1 MQKDAALSKI
11 PTPCDALPATSAP
24 RLARRVND
32 LLATADIRVGGDRPW
47 DIRVNDPR
55 LYRRLMLGGL
65 LALGDAYVDGWW
77 DCGAIDQFFDHAL
90 QSGLASRLPFDVHAA
105 TSFLLQKLWNFQRP
119 GRSRRN
125 AEAHYNLGN
134 DLFQIMLDP
143 RMLYTC
149 AYWKNAHAL
158 DDAQGAK
165 VELACRKIGL
175 RQGQRVLDIGCGWG
189 GFAKYAAERH
199 GASVV
204 AINISSEQ
212 VKFATESCRGLPV
225 DVRLQ
230 DYRDLSEPFDHVV
243 SLGCMEHVG
252 PKNHRQF
259 MQTAHRCLRDDGL
272 CLLHFIS
279 ARNSL
284 PNTQDSEVLWIV
296 KHIFPG
302 LVPPSLK
309 QIGAAIDGLF
319 VIEDL
324 HNFGSDY
331 DPTLMAWFANFE
343 RGWPAIEKQYGSR
356 FYRMWKYYLLSCA
369 GAFRSRK
376 YQLWQIVL
384 SKHGVRGGYQA
395 VR

>member
-1 MQKDAALSKI
+1 MEKNAALTNISA
-11 PTPCDALPATSAP
+11 PCDTLPATSAP

-55 LYRRLMLGGL
+55 LYRRVILGGMLG
-65 LALGDAYVDGWW
+65 LGDAYVDQWW
-77 DCGAIDQFFDHAL
+77 DCGAIDQFFDRAL
-90 QSGLASRLPFDVHAA
+90 QSGLASRLPFDVRAV
-105 TSFLLQKLWNFQRP
+105 TSFLIQKLWNFQSP

-134 DLFQIMLDP
+134 DFFQLMLDP

-158 DDAQGAK
+158 DDAQEAK
-165 VELACRKIGL
+165 VELVCRKIGL

-204 AINISSEQ
+204 AVNISTEQ

-225 DVRLQ
+225 DVRLH
-230 DYRDLSEPFDHVV
+230 DYRDVNEPFDHVV

-252 PKNHRQF
+252 PKNYRQF

-279 ARNSL
+279 ARNTF
-284 PNTQDSEVLWIV
+284 PNTQDSEVLWME

-302 LVPPSLK
+302 LVIPSLK

-343 RGWPAIEKQYGSR
+343 RGWPAIEKQYGPR